1 MNRTAAAVLGAVTIG
16 ATAVLLFFSFVYPG
30 LIAHGD
36 GAHAGALTLMDDAK
50 LYSYLLLVGLWVFY
64 IIYLFR
70 TRNIPKEKKG
80 LWLAVLFFANILA
93 MPFFWY
99 VYVWKTSSP
108 A

>member
-1 MNRTAAAVLGAVTIG
+1 MA
-16 ATAVLLFFSFVYPG
+16 
-30 LIAHGD
+30 
-36 GAHAGALTLMDDAK
+36 LMDNAK

-64 IIYLFR
+64 LIYLFR

-99 VYVWKTSSP
+99 VYVWRNSSS